1 MATNQDPVPEESNGF
16 LKIHPDPPLP
26 PAEFN
31 PRTASNR
38 DLVKYG
44 FPPRPDKSKHPLLSA
59 KWDRVMARPPRRLP
73 SQLKVPTSNSQ
84 PAIQNKD
91 LGSLTINMFAGAIVQ
106 KPQDETPLVT
116 VTGSWTVPNI
126 SPPPDAVL
134 NNEGTLFVDGTY
146 EVGMSVGLDGGGLMQ
161 FEGETVWAFGN
172 DGLWAG
178 TSSRII
184 VVDGLITQQDAYA
197 WIRFWSPDSAVPLS
211 PTPWTD
217 VLVSPGDTVTFGVCT
232 PAPGVGVISAVNV
245 TTGLTW
251 RIERA
256 VTLQGYAAT
265 WLVGPFA
272 TQSPNFGYTWFY
284 DLVAS
289 TQEKD
294 HDLDDATLLNFTEDA
309 AANTNSPVEIMAAE
323 ASPQILFIGW
333 Q

>member
-1 MATNQDPVPEESNGF
+1 
-16 LKIHPDPPLP
+16 
-26 PAEFN
+26 
-31 PRTASNR
+31 
-38 DLVKYG
+38 
-44 FPPRPDKSKHPLLSA
+44 
-59 KWDRVMARPPRRLP
+59 MARPPRRVP
-73 SQLKVPTSNSQ
+73 SQLKVAASQ

-91 LGSLTINMFAGAIVQ
+91 LGSLTIDMFAGAIVQ
-106 KPQDETPLVT
+106 KPQDETSLVT
-116 VTGSWTVPNI
+116 VTGSWMVPNI

-134 NNEGTLFVDGTY
+134 NNEATLFVDGTY
-146 EVGMSVGLDGGGLMQ
+146 EVGMSIGLDGGEPMQ
-161 FEGETVWAFGN
+161 FEGGTVWGFGN

-184 VVDGLITQQDAYA
+184 VVDGLIARQDAYA
-197 WIRFWSPDSAVPLS
+197 WIRFWSPDSAVPS

-217 VLVSPGDTVTFGVCT
+217 VLVNPGDTVTFGVCT

-251 RIERA
+251 RIETA

-265 WLVGPFA
+265 WLVGPFT
-272 TQSPNFGYTWFY
+272 TQPPNFGYNFFY

-294 HDLDDATLLNFTEDA
+294 HNLDDATFLNFTEDTA
-309 AANTNSPVEIMAAE
+309 ATTNSPVEIMAAE
-323 ASPQILFIGW
+323 AGPQILFIGW